1 MAEAGNA
8 CREGAAHVCINK
20 RQLRRLVEV
29 LVVHVVNQ
37 VQGVYI
43 NACKPF
49 HHVLEA
55 RHEFFIGD
63 NVALY
68 RAVGRAALLA
78 CPAVDPSADGIVE
91 TLGKVCTCA
100 EELHFLSGLGS

>member
-1 MAEAGNA
+1 MTESGDTGCERATQVG
-8 CREGAAHVCINK
+8 VDK
-20 RQLRRLVEV
+20 RKFGSLVEV

-43 NACKPF
+43 NTCKPF

-63 NVALY
+63 DVALY

-91 TLGKVCTCA
+91 TLGKVRTCA
-100 EELHFLSGLGS
+100 EELHFLSRLGS